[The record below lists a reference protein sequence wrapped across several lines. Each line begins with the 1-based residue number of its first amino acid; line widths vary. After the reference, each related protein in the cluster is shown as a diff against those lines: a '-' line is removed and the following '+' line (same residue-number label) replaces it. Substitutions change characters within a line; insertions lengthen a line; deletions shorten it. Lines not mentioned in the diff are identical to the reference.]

1 MYSCVAVYNKDARWG
16 VRYISFLLMTPVI
29 APGLGFTYPPLITCD
44 WVNGL
49 PDEDAVYDAT
59 GNLVSKTKYY
69 YNYTSVASRPA
80 DPNEKKVTGVK
91 VDLGILPLYCADSES
106 LTMAQFVEGQF
117 DLISSWHHITKKE
130 ESLWNIE
137 GSVTTTTTDYFYDD
151 PAHVQKTAEQVT
163 DSKGLVHRTQFTYP
177 LDYDASVMN
186 GVIGSLNNANLVT
199 PVVSTIEA
207 IDNVVTGG
215 VVNELNA
222 VGNPV
227 AVYQL
232 ETSKPLPD
240 FLEPSK
246 NSNGLFTNYLI
257 DTRYKRRAKFLY
269 NSSQDVIEISNDYG
283 DVTAYLWGYKGS
295 YPIAE
300 IKNATYS
307 QISSTLGTTL
317 LNDLYLNVNTDAD
330 IRSKLSL
337 LRSATSLSA
346 ARSTVLTYHPS
357 GAISSLTDPNGR
369 TQFFFFDSANR
380 LESIKDHN
388 QNILSAF
395 KYHYKN

>member
-1 MYSCVAVYNKDARWG
+1 
-16 VRYISFLLMTPVI
+16 
-29 APGLGFTYPPLITCD
+29 
-44 WVNGL
+44 
-49 PDEDAVYDAT
+49 
-59 GNLVSKTKYY
+59 
-69 YNYTSVASRPA
+69 
-80 DPNEKKVTGVK
+80 
-91 VDLGILPLYCADSES
+91 
-106 LTMAQFVEGQF
+106 
-117 DLISSWHHITKKE
+117 
-130 ESLWNIE
+130 
-137 GSVTTTTTDYFYDD
+137 
-151 PAHVQKTAEQVT
+151 
-163 DSKGLVHRTQFTYP
+163 
-177 LDYDASVMN
+177 MN

-215 VVNELNA
+215 VVNELNTQWA
-222 VGNPV
+222 TRLPS
-227 AVYQL
+227 
-232 ETSKPLPD
+232 TSWRLRKPLPD
-240 FLEPSK
+240 FLEPPK

-307 QISSTLGTTL
+307 QVSSTLGTTL

-369 TQFFFFDSANR
+369 TQFFLLR
-380 LESIKDHN
+380 
-388 QNILSAF
+388 
-395 KYHYKN
+395 